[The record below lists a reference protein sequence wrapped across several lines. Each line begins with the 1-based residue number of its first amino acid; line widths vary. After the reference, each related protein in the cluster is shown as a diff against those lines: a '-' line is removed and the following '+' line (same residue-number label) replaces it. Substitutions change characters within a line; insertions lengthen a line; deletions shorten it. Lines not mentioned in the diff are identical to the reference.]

1 MSVGPS
7 VVFTQLAWD
16 LRQITGALWVCVF
29 LDWKREFELDTIS
42 ALTLH
47 MVGEGNG
54 NKENVAS
61 PSPTSF

>member
-1 MSVGPS
+1 MGPS
-7 VVFTQLAWD
+7 VLFTQLAWD

-29 LDWKREFELDTIS
+29 LIGTGNFELDTIS

-54 NKENVAS
+54 SKENVAS
-61 PSPTSF
+61 PSLTSF